1 LPRCQS
7 IVARCTASGALCSV
21 CCELTLPCLPHVPGT
36 PVSALRHGGAPRAGL
51 IVHATRSPARSPA
64 RNRRSPGPSSPSL
77 LCRTPKGRRRGGSRR
92 RRATRSA
99 AHELQNALEPP
110 RALCGHGT
118 VTAGYPKVRS
128 VGRAPV
134 QDATGAGGPADHLED
149 IEHGDL
155 RRERPESRPNQPRPR
170 CATDR
175 DARDRVTGAE
185 VASLCRG
192 RLRSDTPV
200 TDDVRRNTLERNLED
215 TGNARQPSN

>member
-1 LPRCQS
+1 MFPEHLARRC
-7 IVARCTASGALCSV
+7 VMAARG
-21 CCELTLPCLPHVPGT
+21 E
-36 PVSALRHGGAPRAGL
+36 RRAGP

-64 RNRRSPGPSSPSL
+64 SNRRSPGPSSLSL
-77 LCRTPKGRRRGGSRR
+77 LCCTPKSRRRDDSRR

-110 RALCGHGT
+110 RALCVHGT
-118 VTAGYPKVRS
+118 VTAGHLKGRS
-128 VGRAPV
+128 VSRPPV
-134 QDATGAGGPADHLED
+134 QDATGAGRPAGHLED

-155 RRERPESRPNQPRPR
+155 RRERPESRQNQPRPR

-185 VASLCRG
+185 VASLGRG